1 MVPLRWAF
9 LFWPTNAIIK
19 FDARFGVMKTKLWAS
34 VGGLAWCLLVLHAA
48 AGQLEDGIAAHER
61 RDDVTAIKLLRP
73 LAEQGDA
80 AAQEEL
86 GLLFYGK
93 SRPAEA
99 LKWHLLAAEQGNV
112 DAQYEVAEQYY

>member
-1 MVPLRWAF
+1 
-9 LFWPTNAIIK
+9 
-19 FDARFGVMKTKLWAS
+19 MKTKLWAS
-34 VGGLAWCLLVLHAA
+34 VGGLAWCLLALPVA
-48 AGQLEDGIAAHER
+48 AGQLEDGIAAHDR
-61 RDDVTAIKLLRP
+61 RDDVAAIKLLRP

-86 GLLFYGK
+86 GLLFFGK

-112 DAQYEVAEQYY
+112 DAQYEVAEQYYWGRGTPHNVA